1 MRERHRYIER
11 RRSGMIAHADADP
24 AYTSDL
30 RFFDGEFGS
39 AAHDQMAHA
48 IVAVD
53 KRCRGAIVE
62 DTDVRLDIDAAGT
75 QPADVERQPDHAVSI
90 TAAQIGLH
98 HQASDGLRVRLRQ
111 ASGNECARYKIDELC
126 GGNPPFWSRHF
137 LYCCV
142 LIHFQSLL
150 KLIRGK

>member
-1 MRERHRYIER
+1 MRTPTQPTPVTFAYR
-11 RRSGMIAHADADP
+11 RRQWHGPSGHAP
-24 AYTSDL
+24 RY
-30 RFFDGEFGS
+30 
-39 AAHDQMAHA
+39 
-48 IVAVD
+48 
-53 KRCRGAIVE
+53 RGAIVE